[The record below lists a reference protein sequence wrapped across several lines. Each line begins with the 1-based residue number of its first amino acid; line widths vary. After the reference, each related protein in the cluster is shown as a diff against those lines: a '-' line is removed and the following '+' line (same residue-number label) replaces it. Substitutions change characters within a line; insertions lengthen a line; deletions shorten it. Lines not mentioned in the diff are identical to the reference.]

1 MAMFYCERCRKFEDA
16 DVVGYVVG
24 AEGENLCA
32 DASTEEEAG
41 DVPANEVPVTADVVA
56 VEEDSQ

>member
-1 MAMFYCERCRKFEDA
+1 M
-16 DVVGYVVG
+16 GYVVG